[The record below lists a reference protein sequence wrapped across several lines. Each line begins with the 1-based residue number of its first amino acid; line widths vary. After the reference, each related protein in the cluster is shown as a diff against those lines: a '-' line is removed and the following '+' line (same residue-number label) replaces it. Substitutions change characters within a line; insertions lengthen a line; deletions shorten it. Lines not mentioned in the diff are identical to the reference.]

1 MEWYLDAMPRSLQAF
16 SLKICLLSQ
25 DSMFVFVRIPQAPN
39 HHITA
44 TLLLQRKI
52 VALADFRRDT
62 LALQWNVVRMYID
75 NHALGVDVKRN

>member
-1 MEWYLDAMPRSLQAF
+1 MLSRCHAQKLASIFAENF
-16 SLKICLLSQ
+16 SLAASTA
-25 DSMFVFVRIPQAPN
+25 MFVFVRIPQAPN